1 MNGKKY
7 LFLFFYAFLSIV
19 VQGQVSEQTDSLK
32 NPNSYLQVQRE
43 IRAAQR
49 SLSQQNTD
57 SAFYYYNSAL
67 ERAQRDDLLFFEA
80 HVLHN
85 IGKVFFML
93 QQKDTAVVVFSRA
106 ADIWRKNE
114 NYYELNK
121 TLTNISSILQ
131 EKGASLKG
139 LQISQEAIESAQRSE
154 YERGEGIA
162 YLLRGNFLFSVARY
176 DEALEHFHKA
186 SDIFQNINF
195 KAGVGMCYNS
205 IANIYNTLEKYDR
218 ALDYYTRNYELQK
231 ETGNRLEEA
240 NSALNIGTYY
250 IGIKGNNFDEFTERR
265 NVDSMFYYLNIAL
278 DTYEQLENPMGII
291 QASTNLGL
299 SYLYMKKP
307 DYEKSREFLLR
318 AQKLAQSND
327 IPSETARSKR
337 NVALLHTRLGEYDEA
352 IAAFNEAY
360 DLFVELHLTEDE
372 LMYYKRISEVYAA
385 KKEYQTAYSYL
396 QKYDM
401 MQDSTRQRDSE
412 RLIDQLSIKYESE
425 LKDQQ
430 IASAK
435 VREKDLT
442 ERNLAQER
450 FNLVLKV
457 AVGAIAIFLLLVF
470 YQFLQKRKANK
481 LLTLQNVEITKQKE
495 EIELQRNR
503 VLEQKDIIEEQQ
515 QNIIDSI
522 HYASRIQEAIL
533 PQKDTISEIFS
544 DNLFVLFK
552 PRDIVS
558 GDFYWIGKKFDKHIF
573 MAADCTGHGV
583 PGAFMSML
591 GTAFLNDII
600 VGEFDTV
607 SSYEILNTL
616 REYVITSLRQT
627 GKEGEQKDG
636 MDVALCMYDE
646 KTKVVDFAGAN
657 NPLVVVREG
666 EIDDSLDFD
675 TSRVKLQKFVS
686 AANSKTYSIIQVQ
699 GDKMPIG
706 IYDNQKPFSS
716 VSLQLQEGDTVY
728 VFSDG
733 YQDQFGGEK
742 NKKFMIK
749 RLKQLFVDINGF
761 DVQSQHNL
769 LDRTLD
775 SWMKQSDAEQ
785 VDDVLVIGFKVS

>member
-7 LFLFFYAFLSIV
+7 ILLFFYAFLSVI
-19 VQGQVSEQTDSLK
+19 VQGQISEQTDSLK
-32 NPNSYLQVQRE
+32 NPNSYLQVQAD
-43 IRAAQR
+43 IQAAQR
-49 SLSQQNTD
+49 SIAQQNED
-57 SAFYYYNSAL
+57 STLFYYNSAL
-67 ERAQRDDLLFFEA
+67 ESAQNAEFLFLEA
-80 HVLHN
+80 HVLYN
-85 IGKVFFML
+85 IGKVFLML

-139 LQISQEAIESAQRSE
+139 LQISQEAIDAAQKAD

-162 YLLRGNFLFSVARY
+162 YLLRGNFLYSVARY
-176 DEALEHFHKA
+176 EEALEHFLAA

-205 IANIYNTLEKYDR
+205 IANIYNTLEQHDR

-265 NVDSMFYYLNIAL
+265 NVDSMFQYLNIAI
-278 DTYEQLENPMGII
+278 DTYEQLQNPMGII

-299 SYLYMKKP
+299 SYLYMKNP

-318 AQKLAQSND
+318 AQKLAQRND
-327 IPSETARSKR
+327 IPSEIARAKR
-337 NVALLHTRLGEYDEA
+337 NMALLHTRMGKYEMA

-360 DLFVELHLTEDE
+360 NLFVELHLTEDE
-372 LMYYKRISEVYAA
+372 LMLYKRISEVYAA
-385 KKEYQTAYSYL
+385 QNEYQTAYSYL
-396 QKYDM
+396 RKYDKM
-401 MQDSTRQRDSE
+401 EDSLRQRESQ
-412 RLIDQLSIKYESE
+412 RLIDQLSIRYESE

-435 VREKDLT
+435 VREKDLRD
-442 ERNLAQER
+442 RNFVQER
-450 FNLVLKV
+450 FNLVLKI
-457 AVGAIAIFLLLVF
+457 AIGAIAIFLVLVF

-481 LLTLQNVEITKQKE
+481 LLTSRNIEITKQKE

-533 PQKDTISEIFS
+533 PQKETISEIFN

-573 MAADCTGHGV
+573 MASDCTGHGV

-600 VGEFDTV
+600 VGESDTV

-646 KTKVVDFAGAN
+646 KTKIVDFAGAN

-666 EIDDSLDFD
+666 EIENDFE
-675 TSRVKLQKFVS
+675 TSRIKLQTFVS
-686 AANSKTYSIIQVQ
+686 ASNSKTYSIIQAQ

-706 IYDNQKPFSS
+706 IYDNQKPFVS
-716 VSLQLQEGDTVY
+716 VSLQLQEGDTLY

-761 DVQSQHNL
+761 DVHSQHNL
-769 LDRTLD
+769 LDKTLD
-775 SWMKQSDAEQ
+775 NWMKQSDAEQ
-785 VDDVLVIGFKVS
+785 VDDILVIGFKVS